1 MTTQTVVTDK
11 HNTVVSEKLQ
21 TQVVVQIDQPHV
33 IVTGMMGPGGVSSL
47 QGLQDVD
54 LTNLINGALLVYNT
68 SNQKWTA
75 TNLLE
80 QQIVES
86 GQY

>member
-1 MTTQTVVTDK
+1 MTTETIVTEK
-11 HNTVVSEKLQ
+11 NNTVITEKLQ
-21 TQVVVQIDQPHV
+21 TQVVVKVDQPQI

-54 LTNLINGALLVYNT
+54 LTNLINGALLVYNIN
-68 SNQKWTA
+68 NQKWTA